1 MANNHN
7 YYTSMKINGILQ
19 QTLRYDQAT
28 FSVNV
33 IDQRLLPHE
42 FKHLELTELSDFC
55 QAISEMVVRGAPLIG
70 ITAAFGLALSIRTS
84 VKHVESAYKA
94 LLATRPT
101 AINLKWALDAIM
113 VAITENPDNPFL
125 AAIDK
130 AKRMLQN
137 DIHCCEAIGEAGV
150 TLIKSISDSKNGP
163 VNILTHCN
171 AGWLATIDWG
181 TALAPIYKA
190 DAAGIDL
197 HVWVDETRPRNQG
210 ASLTA
215 WELYQQG
222 IPHTLIS
229 DNTGGHLMQEG
240 LVDLCLVGTDRTA
253 ANGDVCNKI
262 GTYLKALAAKDNSIP
277 FYVALPSS
285 TIDWQLQQG
294 VGNIPIELR
303 DPEEITHIE
312 GLSSSGKRQTICINS
327 QSKAVNYGFDVT
339 PARLISGLITEF
351 GIYEAN
357 TQHLAELKELLT

>member
-1 MANNHN
+1 
-7 YYTSMKINGILQ
+7 MKINDISQ
-19 QTLRYDQAT
+19 HTLRYDDAT

-42 FKHLELTELSDFC
+42 FKRIELRELSDFC
-55 QAISEMVVRGAPLIG
+55 LAISEMTVRGAPLIG

-84 VKHVESAYKA
+84 VEHVESAYKA

-101 AINLKWALDAIM
+101 AINLKWALDTVIASI
-113 VAITENPDNPFL
+113 AENPDQPFI

-130 AKRMLQN
+130 AKCMLQD
-137 DIHCCEAIGEAGV
+137 DIRCCEAIGDEGAE
-150 TLIKSISDSKNGP
+150 LIKKISKSKKGP

-215 WELYQQG
+215 WELHQQG
-222 IPHTLIS
+222 IAHTLIS

-240 LVDLCLVGTDRTA
+240 LVDLCIVGTDRTA

-262 GTYLKALAAKDNSIP
+262 GTYLKALAAKDNDIP

-285 TIDWQLQQG
+285 TIDWQLQKG
-294 VGNIPIELR
+294 IGNIPIELR
-303 DPEEITHIE
+303 DTREITHIE
-312 GLSSSGKRQTICINS
+312 GLSSSGKRETICINS
-327 QSKAVNYGFDVT
+327 QSNAINYGFDVT

-357 TQHLAELKELLT
+357 TQHLLKLRTQLI